1 MSEENVEIVRRAD
14 DGFLAGLEHGD
25 FTGGF
30 ATGLMAEEHELIV
43 AAEIPE
49 RRSYRGR
56 EGVVQFAQTW
66 TEAFERFSMQRQEL
80 IDAGNDRVFAS
91 YRQSA
96 IGKGSGVPIE
106 LEYFAVYEVE
116 NGQVVRTRHYLDR
129 DKALEAAG
137 LQK

>member
-1 MSEENVEIVRRAD
+1 
-14 DGFLAGLEHGD
+14 
-25 FTGGF
+25 
-30 ATGLMAEEHELIV
+30 MAEDFELVV
-43 AAEIPE
+43 AAEVPE

-56 EGVVQFAQTW
+56 EGVAEFAQRW
-66 TEAFERFSMQRQEL
+66 MEAFERFSMQRQEL

-116 NGQVVRTRHYLDR
+116 NGKVVRTRHYLDR

>member
-1 MSEENVEIVRRAD
+1 M
-14 DGFLAGLEHGD
+14 GFWQACDHRD

-30 ATGLMAEEHELIV
+30 ATGLMAEDFELVV
-43 AAEIPE
+43 AAEVPE

-56 EGVVQFAQTW
+56 EGVAEFAQRW
-66 TEAFERFSMQRQEL
+66 MEAFERFSMQRQEL

-106 LEYFAVYEVE
+106 LEYFAIYEVE
-116 NGQVVRTRHYLDR
+116 NGKVVPNSALSRPRQGPQSRRAAEVALATRS
-129 DKALEAAG
+129 ALVA
-137 LQK
+137 

>member
-1 MSEENVEIVRRAD
+1 
-14 DGFLAGLEHGD
+14 
-25 FTGGF
+25 
-30 ATGLMAEEHELIV
+30 MAEDYELIV
-43 AAEIPE
+43 AAEVPE

-56 EGVVQFAQTW
+56 EGVVEFAQMW
-66 TEAFERFSMQRQEL
+66 TEDFERFSMQRQEL
-80 IDAGNDRVFAS
+80 IDAGDDRVFAS